1 MTIFWICK
9 KFSGTA
15 EYSTVSEYST
25 KKSAQIME
33 NIEIKLNDYILN
45 YQTSQYDSD
54 DTRNIW
60 SPIKI
65 YISNEVIISEFLP
78 LKG

>member
-1 MTIFWICK
+1 
-9 KFSGTA
+9 
-15 EYSTVSEYST
+15 
-25 KKSAQIME
+25 ME

-78 LKG
+78 FKG